1 MCEVL
6 SAWPKTGAVSVSA
19 VVLFYTSTSHC
30 DCERQVGFKL
40 VEIREAASLGRSM
53 GLNNTYE
60 STVFK
65 KKVSAMFDLQC
76 LYTSTPHPK
85 GGKIL

>member
-6 SAWPKTGAVSVSA
+6 SAWPKAGAVSVSA
-19 VVLFYTSTSHC
+19 VVLFYTSNSRC
-30 DCERQVGFKL
+30 DCRRQVGFKL

-60 STVFK
+60 SMVFK
-65 KKVSAMFDLQC
+65 KNVSAMFDLQC
-76 LYTSTPHPK
+76 SYTSIPHPK